1 LTRKETIL
9 RGGLIYADKRLRD
22 QDSSLDSLGKTVSR
36 LGELS
41 LTISKEIDTQNRLLT
56 ALEMD
61 VEKNQESTDSLM
73 KKTKELV
80 EKTGGTKMLCTIVA
94 LVVVLVI
101 LIFLVVYT

>member
-1 LTRKETIL
+1 
-9 RGGLIYADKRLRD
+9 
-22 QDSSLDSLGKTVSR
+22 
-36 LGELS
+36 
-41 LTISKEIDTQNRLLT
+41 
-56 ALEMD
+56 MD